1 MTNTLTRNQ
10 TVVAWDGSD
19 PARAALDWSLARCN
33 EGELTLVRIL
43 DRTVSSADYFTEES
57 TNARAREAL
66 KDDADRVSAQYPN
79 LTVHADLRSGDPIT
93 ELRALSGCDTIVV
106 VGTHR
111 RRGST
116 LRYEWSM
123 GARLAGS
130 ARGPIAIIP
139 ESDSK
144 HHAGVVVGVDGSA
157 ASNTAVDFA
166 AAEADRTGQELHAIH
181 AWQEPL
187 VWRDTTEPDARLLQ
201 TLENSHRR
209 ILDESLLTVARRYPA
224 LDSGLAGAR
233 CPAIG
238 AARRSPGGRAARRWR
253 PRAEGHLET
262 AARFGESL
270 DRAEHPVT
278 HGGYP
283 RPDHLTGRPA
293 RVAPRETC
301 ARAQPAG
308 HCVSHEVAGE
318 FAARV
323 WEAGTPRNACQLS

>member
-1 MTNTLTRNQ
+1 MTHTLTRNQ

-43 DRTVSSADYFTEES
+43 DRTVSSVDYFTEES
-57 TNARAREAL
+57 TNVRAREAL
-66 KDDADRVSAQYPN
+66 KDDADRVSAKYPN

-93 ELRALSGCDTIVV
+93 ELRALSGCDTLVV

-157 ASNTAVDFA
+157 ASNAAVDFA
-166 AAEADRTGQELHAIH
+166 ATEADRTGQELHAIH

-187 VWRDTTEPDARLLQ
+187 VWRDTTEPDARFLQ
-201 TLENSHRR
+201 TLESSHRR
-209 ILDESLLTVARRYPA
+209 ILDESLLTVARRYPDLSIRASLVRGAPQSA
-224 LDSGLAGAR
+224 LLDAAR
-233 CPAIG
+233 G
-238 AARRSPGGRAARRWR
+238 AALLVVG
-253 PRAEGHLET
+253 
-262 AARFGESL
+262 
-270 DRAEHPVT
+270 D
-278 HGGYP
+278 HGQKGISK
-283 RPDHLTGRPA
+283 LLLGS
-293 RVAPRETC
+293 
-301 ARAQPAG
+301 
-308 HCVSHEVAGE
+308 VSHSIVLNIQSPMVVIPAP
-318 FAARV
+318 
-323 WEAGTPRNACQLS
+323 TT

>member
-1 MTNTLTRNQ
+1 MTHTLTRSQ

-33 EGELTLVRIL
+33 DGELTLVRIL

-57 TNARAREAL
+57 TTVRARETL
-66 KDDADRVSAQYPN
+66 KDDADRVSAKYPD
-79 LTVHADLRSGDPIT
+79 LSVHADLRSGDPIT

-139 ESDSK
+139 ESDNK

-157 ASNTAVDFA
+157 AANAAVDFA
-166 AAEADRTGQELHAIH
+166 ALEADRTGQELHAIH

-187 VWRDTTEPDARLLQ
+187 VWRDTTEPDARFLQ

-224 LDSGLAGAR
+224 LSIRASLVRGAPQSALLDAAR
-233 CPAIG
+233 G
-238 AARRSPGGRAARRWR
+238 AALLVVG
-253 PRAEGHLET
+253 
-262 AARFGESL
+262 
-270 DRAEHPVT
+270 D
-278 HGGYP
+278 HGQKGISK
-283 RPDHLTGRPA
+283 LLLGS
-293 RVAPRETC
+293 
-301 ARAQPAG
+301 
-308 HCVSHEVAGE
+308 VSHSIVLNIQSPMVVIPAPT
-318 FAARV
+318 A
-323 WEAGTPRNACQLS
+323 